1 MCQLLGMNSN
11 VPTDIC
17 FSFEGFRARGGK
29 TGEHVD
35 GWGIAFFEGP
45 GCRVF
50 LDDQA
55 SAESTIAD
63 LVRQYPIHSTHV
75 IAHIRKAS
83 HGDVALENTHPFQRE
98 LWGRYWIFAHNGE
111 LQDFTP
117 ALSAGNYRP
126 VGKTDS
132 ERAFC
137 QILEHLKTCFP
148 GTQVPAVPE
157 LQAAL
162 SEISTRI
169 AGHGIFNFL
178 LSNGELL
185 FARCSTELHYIVR
198 KAPFA
203 KAHLVDEDI
212 SIDFNDV
219 TRPGDRVAVIATLPL
234 TDNETWTRI
243 PPGELLVFTD
253 GEPLCQTGP
262 AQNIG

>member
-1 MCQLLGMNSN
+1 MCQLLGMNGN

-29 TGEHVD
+29 TDEHVD

-55 SAESTIAD
+55 SSGSTVAE
-63 LVRQYPIHSTHV
+63 LVRNYPIRSTNV

-83 HGDVALENTHPFQRE
+83 HGKVSLENTHPFQRE

-111 LQDFTP
+111 LENFNP
-117 ALSAGNYRP
+117 SLSNIYRP
-126 VGKTDS
+126 VGETDS

-137 QILEHLKTCFP
+137 QILEHLKARFP
-148 GTQVPAVPE
+148 GKDVPSTQQ
-157 LQAAL
+157 LTAAL
-162 SEISTRI
+162 KDISEKISP
-169 AGHGIFNFL
+169 HGIFNFL

-185 FARCSTELHYIVR
+185 FARSSTDLHYIVR

-203 KAHLVDEDI
+203 EAHLVDEDI
-212 SIDFNDV
+212 SINFSDV
-219 TRPGDRVAVIATLPL
+219 TTPSDRVAIIATKPL

-243 PPGELLVFTD
+243 APDTLMVFVD
-253 GEPLCQTGP
+253 GEPVD
-262 AQNIG
+262 